1 MRAALLADIHGNS
14 IALDAV
20 LADIQ
25 RRGGVDAYWVLGDL
39 AAIGF
44 DPAGVV
50 ERLRALPNAIYI
62 RGNAERNIIGSERP
76 GPFPDEVRANPGLLD
91 LFAEVVSSFS
101 WTQGYLEGRGHLD
114 WIRSLPLEQRLTLPS
129 GEKVLLVHA
138 APGTDDG
145 NGLNPGLSDEVFV
158 AELADCD
165 ADLICVGHFHMPMDR
180 RLNGHRVINPGSVS
194 NNFAPDLRASYA
206 ILEADAQGYDVQFFR
221 VEYDQAAAIEAVKK
235 SSSPGVPYVLKFCE
249 GRIRAP
255 WLNAWDGVT
264 HSPVI
269 SE

>member
-1 MRAALLADIHGNS
+1 MRVALLADIHGNS

-25 RRGGVDAYWVLGDL
+25 RRGGVDAYWILGDL

-44 DPAGVV
+44 DPAGSV
-50 ERLRALPNAIYI
+50 ERLRALPNAIFI
-62 RGNAERNIIGSERP
+62 RGNAERYVSWAERP
-76 GPFPDEVRANPGLLD
+76 GPFPDDVRTDIGLLE

-101 WTQGYLEGRGHLD
+101 WTQGYLEGRGQLE
-114 WIRSLPLEQRLTLPS
+114 WIRSLPLEQRLTLPG

-145 NGLNPGLSDEVFV
+145 NGLNPGLSDEAFA
-158 AELADCD
+158 AELQGCD

-180 RLNGHRVINPGSVS
+180 RLNGQRVINPGSVS

-206 ILEADAQGYDVQFFR
+206 ILEADAQGYDVQFYR
-221 VEYDQAAAIEAVKK
+221 VNYDIAATIEAVKK

-249 GRIRAP
+249 GKIRAP
-255 WLNAWDGVT
+255 WLNEWDGIM
-264 HSPVI
+264 HAPVI
-269 SE
+269 AE